1 MRATPLPVVELHT
14 GLSAVPHHGRL
25 ATAFSSGNRVLDALA
40 PPDFAG
46 IEHDLEIVT
55 LSAHQFTHSMGSTM
69 HHVDFPID
77 AVLSVVATLANGD
90 SVEVG
95 TVGSESFV
103 EADAALDSTI
113 SSRTSFCQVKGRV
126 GRMTVARFEERMQT
140 SVPFAR
146 LMRHNVRAALF
157 STQQFVACNA
167 KHSVLQ
173 RCARW
178 LCMTADRVGG
188 AEFTLTHDFLSI
200 MLGVRRAGV
209 SEAADALSR
218 LGAIQYRRGAVT
230 VLDKNVLE
238 GAACE
243 CYQACRRAF
252 VASLSG

>member
-1 MRATPLPVVELHT
+1 MRASPSPVVALHT
-14 GLSAVPHHGRL
+14 DLSVSSRNGHA
-25 ATAFSSGNRVLDALA
+25 ATTFSSGNRVLDAL
-40 PPDFAG
+40 PPLDLAG
-46 IEHDLEIVT
+46 IEDDLEIVT
-55 LSAHQFTHSMGSTM
+55 LSAHQFTHSAGGTM

-95 TVGSESFV
+95 TVGREGFV
-103 EADAALDSTI
+103 EADAALESTI

-126 GRMTVARFEERMQT
+126 GRMSVKRFDERMT
-140 SVPFAR
+140 ASAPFAR
-146 LMRHNVRAALF
+146 LMRHNVRATLF
-157 STQQFVACNA
+157 SAQQFVACNA

-178 LCMTADRVGG
+178 LCMTADRVGSSQ
-188 AEFTLTHDFLSI
+188 FTLTHDFLAI

-218 LGAIQYRRGAVT
+218 IGAIEYRRGLVT
-230 VLDKNVLE
+230 VLDKNLLE

-252 VASLSG
+252 ITALQD